1 MEERKAPIVNNRS
14 CELPSMSRRDVIK
27 AGGFAAGATFTL
39 HNEAAMKNEIM
50 VSAAGKR
57 TAVSHPY

>member
-1 MEERKAPIVNNRS
+1 
-14 CELPSMSRRDVIK
+14 MSRRDVIK
-27 AGGFAAGATFTL
+27 AGGFAARTTFTL